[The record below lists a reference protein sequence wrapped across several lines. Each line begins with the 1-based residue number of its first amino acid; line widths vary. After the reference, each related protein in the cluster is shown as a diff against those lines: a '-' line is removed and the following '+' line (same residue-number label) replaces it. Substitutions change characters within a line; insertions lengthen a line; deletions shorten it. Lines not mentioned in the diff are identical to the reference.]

1 VTGSRRYTT
10 KQLPRSGHGD
20 ALCKHSTP
28 GSCTWWCSYG
38 RSVKVCFALL
48 GVVGVFAALSFFLDE
63 AGGVTRLADAGIA
76 LGGYVVFVLVLIVV
90 ANRRDGGDHY

>member
-1 VTGSRRYTT
+1 VSRHAV

-20 ALCKHSTP
+20 ALCRHTTP

-38 RSVKVCFALL
+38 RFVKVCLAL
-48 GVVGVFAALSFFLDE
+48 GMVIAGFGAIGVFFDE
-63 AGGVTRLADAGIA
+63 TGGATRLGDAGIA
-76 LGGYVVFVLVLIVV
+76 LGAYLAIVLTLISV

>member
-1 VTGSRRYTT
+1 VSRHGV

-20 ALCKHSTP
+20 ALCKHTSP

-38 RSVKVCFALL
+38 RFVKVCLALVTVIGAFGAMSL
-48 GVVGVFAALSFFLDE
+48 FLDE
-63 AGGVTRLADAGIA
+63 TGGVTRLVDAGIA
-76 LGGYVVFVLVLIVV
+76 LGVYLAVVLTMIAV

>member
-1 VTGSRRYTT
+1 VSRHAV

-20 ALCKHSTP
+20 ALCKHVTP

-38 RSVKVCFALL
+38 RFVKVCLALFAVI
-48 GVVGVFAALSFFLDE
+48 GGFGALSFFLDK
-63 AGGVTRLADAGIA
+63 AAGVTRLADAGVA
-76 LGGYVVFVLVLIVV
+76 VGGYVVFVLVLIVV

>member
-1 VTGSRRYTT
+1 VSRHAV

-20 ALCKHSTP
+20 SLCKHTSP

-38 RSVKVCFALL
+38 RFVKVCLALL
-48 GVVGVFAALSFFLDE
+48 VVIGGFGAISFFLDKT
-63 AGGVTRLADAGIA
+63 GGVARLADAGIA
-76 LGGYVVFVLVLIVV
+76 LGCYVVFVIVLIAV

>member
-1 VTGSRRYTT
+1 MSRHGI

-20 ALCKHSTP
+20 SLCKHTTP

-38 RSVKVCFALL
+38 RFVKVCLALL
-48 GVVGVFAALSFFLDE
+48 AVVGVFGAMSFFLDK
-63 AGGVTRLADAGIA
+63 AGGVTRLVDAGIA
-76 LGGYVVFVLVLIVV
+76 LGVYLIIVLAMISV

>member
-1 VTGSRRYTT
+1 MSRHGV

-20 ALCKHSTP
+20 SLCKHISP

-38 RSVKVCFALL
+38 RLVRVSFALL
-48 GVVGVFAALSFFLDE
+48 AVIGAFGAISFFLDKT
-63 AGGVTRLADAGIA
+63 GGLTRLIDAGIA
-76 LGGYVVFVLVLIVV
+76 LGAYLAFVLTLIAV